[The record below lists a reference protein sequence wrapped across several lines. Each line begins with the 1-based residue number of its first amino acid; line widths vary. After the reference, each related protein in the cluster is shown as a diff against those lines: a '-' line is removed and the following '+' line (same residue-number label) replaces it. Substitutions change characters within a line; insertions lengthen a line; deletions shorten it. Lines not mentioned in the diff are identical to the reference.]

1 MDRST
6 ALAVFDALERTRSAD
21 DDPLTETKPP
31 TFDVRLDAG
40 TTERRSDGELARNY
54 RVRVTPSKPIGTAE
68 PDEWRYVL
76 ELCDEHG
83 LSVDMQN
90 SGVELS

>member
-6 ALAVFDALERTRSAD
+6 ALAVFNALERQRTAD

-40 TTERRSDGELARNY
+40 SHSTREETGRTY
-54 RVRVTPSKPIGTAE
+54 RVRVTPAKAWTGFAE
-68 PDEWRYVL
+68 PDAWRYVL
-76 ELCDEHG
+76 DLCDEHG
-83 LSVDMQN
+83 LVLDVQN
-90 SGVELS
+90 AGVELS